1 MFLLLII
8 SLLFYMNSLEI
19 NEKNNSKIKAA
30 IFDLDGTLIDT
41 QKFYDEANQIIIN
54 SEFLREI
61 KTILIKKLINMEME
75 NHMILNVN

>member
-1 MFLLLII
+1 MFLLLLI
-8 SLLFYMNSLEI
+8 SLLFKVNSLEI

>member
-1 MFLLLII
+1 MFLLLLI
-8 SLLFYMNSLEI
+8 SLLFKMNSLEI

-54 SEFLREI
+54 SEVL
-61 KTILIKKLINMEME
+61 
-75 NHMILNVN
+75 

>member
-1 MFLLLII
+1 MFLLLVI